1 MIHLDV
7 EPYCHDC
14 SDFDPEVQRIYADGA
29 IYGQT
34 VTCEHIRHCRA
45 IYEYIRSHEEK
56 GNKK

>member
-29 IYGQT
+29 VYSQT

-45 IYEYIRSHEEK
+45 ICEYIQSHEEK
-56 GNKK
+56 GK